1 MRIHDVEL
9 TILIKEF
16 IDHLKA
22 EANGKNINMYIITQ
36 IGKQS
41 VGKSFLLNQVFK
53 TKFLNKSGRC
63 TSGINFALRDMDIG
77 RKDILKIANNEKLL
91 ILDTEGLCSM
101 SDGNR
106 IIGTNN

>member
-1 MRIHDVEL
+1 MRIHDEEL
-9 TILIKEF
+9 TFFMEEY
-16 IDHLKA
+16 IDHLMA

-41 VGKSFLLNQVFK
+41 VGKSFLLNHVFK

-77 RKDILKIANNEKLL
+77 RKDKLKISNNEKLL
-91 ILDTEGLCSM
+91 ILDTEGLGSL
-101 SDGNR
+101 D
-106 IIGTNN
+106 